1 MKTRITE
8 LFGIKYPILLS
19 GMSWIS
25 VPKMVAAV
33 SNAGGLGILA
43 TGPLNAEQT
52 RQAIKEIRSLTD
64 KPFGA
69 NATLLFP
76 GASENA
82 RVLLQ
87 EKVPVINFSLGKGD
101 WLVAAAHAYGGK
113 VIATVVNARHAK
125 RAQDYG
131 ADGVVAT
138 GHEAAAHG
146 EHITSLVLIPSLV
159 DTINIPV
166 IAAGGFA
173 DGRGLAA
180 ALALGAEGIA
190 MGTRFMTTRESPL
203 HEIYKNLSIEKD
215 VDDTLFSDRFDG
227 ILCRVLKT
235 RAAKK
240 ALRGEFRVLIEERKD
255 NKKKNIRNLSIEKD
269 VDDTLFSDRFDGI
282 LCRVLKTHAA
292 KKAIERGLNL
302 PAAFFNSQE
311 IARQLGLPF
320 SKLFLGV
327 LLSGWKNARQLAFM
341 ANGFKA
347 IKLAT
352 EKGDMKK
359 GVLPVGQVTG
369 LIHDEPTVAE
379 LMERI
384 VAQAKLQQQKL
395 NNQFS

>member
-76 GASENA
+76 GAKENA

-235 RAAKK
+235 PAAKK
-240 ALRGEFRVLIEERKD
+240 AV
-255 NKKKNIRNLSIEKD
+255 
-269 VDDTLFSDRFDGI
+269 
-282 LCRVLKTHAA
+282 
-292 KKAIERGLNL
+292 ERGLNL

-347 IKLAT
+347 IRIAT

-384 VAQAKLQQQKL
+384 VKQAKLQQQKL

>member
-52 RQAIKEIRSLTD
+52 RQAIKEIRSLTN

-101 WLVAAAHAYGGK
+101 WLVTAAHAYGGK

-240 ALRGEFRVLIEERKD
+240 AV
-255 NKKKNIRNLSIEKD
+255 
-269 VDDTLFSDRFDGI
+269 
-282 LCRVLKTHAA
+282 
-292 KKAIERGLNL
+292 ERGLNL

-327 LLSGWKNARQLAFM
+327 LLSGWKNTRQLAFM

-347 IKLAT
+347 IKIAT